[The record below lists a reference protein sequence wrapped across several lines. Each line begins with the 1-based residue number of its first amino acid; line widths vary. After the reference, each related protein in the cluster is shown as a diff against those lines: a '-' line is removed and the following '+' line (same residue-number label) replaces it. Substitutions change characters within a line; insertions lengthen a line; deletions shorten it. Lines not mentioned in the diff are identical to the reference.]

1 MIDNGT
7 TLEEGIMSQDTVCGV
22 NCEDF
27 LIHME
32 EFHGARSPGMLVGSI
47 MLDVGLQKL
56 GPVPFLNVVCETVVC
71 LPDAIQI
78 LTPCTI
84 GNGFLQILDWGKFAL
99 TAYDRE
105 ALSGIRTC
113 INHTKLSN
121 YPLVQKWFQRTGG
134 PRDKPPFEQLAK
146 EILTARS
153 QLISHEPVR
162 LYRALKNSKPIPTGL
177 CPQCGESYRIDLGET
192 CPACHGDSYY
202 QY

>member
-1 MIDNGT
+1 MFK
-7 TLEEGIMSQDTVCGV
+7 SSVCGV
-22 NCEDF
+22 PYDDF
-27 LIHME
+27 LIRME
-32 EFHGARSPGMLVGSI
+32 EFHGARSPGMLVGSM
-47 MLDVGLQKL
+47 MLDVALQKL
-56 GPVPFLNVVCETVVC
+56 GTVPFLNVVCETVVC

-99 TAYDRE
+99 TAYDRK
-105 ALSGIRTC
+105 ALSGIRTS
-113 INHTKLSN
+113 INQAKLPN
-121 YPLVQKWFQRTGG
+121 YPLIQEWFQRTGG
-134 PRDKPPFEQLAK
+134 PREKPPFEQLAK
-146 EILTARS
+146 EILASRS

-162 LYRALKNSKPIPTGL
+162 LYSALKNSKPIPTGL